1 MKTKSILT
9 TVVAAGLTSSATDA
23 KAVVFRNDVTFS
35 SSMSSYNIYLE
46 FSNTGWVKYDNGSMP
61 ANVYSATGS
70 GSSSRDPLGL
80 TFVAVQGQN
89 PYFYAGSYTSGLK
102 YLSGGGVN
110 NYGASSTQALTTV
123 ATNLHLGGSFQPN
136 ITQYMAID
144 YYVDSVTKYF
154 GWISVKVNS
163 DGSQL
168 QLLSAYLNPTVNQAV
183 TIGVTHNAGGAV
195 AYTSTEVPEPST
207 YGLIGIGALGVALV
221 ARRRKLKTA

>member
-1 MKTKSILT
+1 
-9 TVVAAGLTSSATDA
+9 
-23 KAVVFRNDVTFS
+23 
-35 SSMSSYNIYLE
+35 
-46 FSNTGWVKYDNGSMP
+46 
-61 ANVYSATGS
+61 
-70 GSSSRDPLGL
+70 
-80 TFVAVQGQN
+80 
-89 PYFYAGSYTSGLK
+89 
-102 YLSGGGVN
+102 
-110 NYGASSTQALTTV
+110 
-123 ATNLHLGGSFQPN
+123 
-136 ITQYMAID
+136 MAID